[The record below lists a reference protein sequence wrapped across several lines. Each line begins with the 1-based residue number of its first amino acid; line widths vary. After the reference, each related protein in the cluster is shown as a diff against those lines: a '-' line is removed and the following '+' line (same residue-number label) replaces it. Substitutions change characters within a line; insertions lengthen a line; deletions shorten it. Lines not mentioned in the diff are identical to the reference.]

1 MASVKVYGDANYGGA
16 AQELSRGQ
24 YDMGQLTVGNDA
36 ISSLQVPPGWTVTLY
51 ENAGYQG
58 RSKTFT
64 SDTPYVGND
73 FNDLASSITVQ
84 DGAPAGDTTN
94 ALTDF
99 DLCLALAQRS
109 IDSQMEYAWRAW
121 KRRKNFSDTLRVF
134 KTRKGGQLVEAKTGI
149 EAVLAPLTVSLNVPD
164 GKLGQVKVTLH
175 LRSGTVTYV
184 DEEAGGFATHPIRDW
199 SVSFISDLDRRP
211 VDLDIL
217 AQIDPDTHQTA
228 AEVIAASGLPDAV
241 FSIEYLFLKF
251 TDVDL
256 ILADNKD
263 VAIPA
268 DVPSAARDKA
278 LSSLNFLLQ
287 GELGEFLLGT
297 VVRRNNKQAT
307 PTFAMTDF
315 IFDVHPDS
323 AVADAS
329 TLAYLGMFS
338 RRALPADQ
346 TAARLKL
353 TDAWVR
359 PEQIDGTVSLVA
371 GIMAIRKGAFMDDYL
386 IKAFTQR
393 IGRPPA
399 VANLTWTFADDS
411 RQSWKSRDIID
422 REWDKGRRW
431 NLAIAIAPGTNK
443 LYLSG
448 RVSSHAKMDGY
459 TLTADFGAFGKAGH
473 YHTEWIHMEGHQDL
487 AGSVTLTGG
496 GIGTGFNL
504 VPAVEHGFRG
514 LVVDNESVEGGA
526 QVLTAFE
533 DFFTG
538 KTTAEAL
545 RNQQQG
551 DVNNLSTWLDQV
563 LRDINLDLS
572 QHAFIPPG
580 GGVFTFQ
587 NPRFSRAGDLI
598 FDVIYQ
604 GP

>member
-1 MASVKVYGDANYGGA
+1 MASVKVYGDANFGGA

-24 YDMGQLTVGNDA
+24 YDIGQLTVGNDA
-36 ISSLQVPPGWTVTLY
+36 ISSLQVPPGWTVTLF
-51 ENAGYQG
+51 EHAGYQG

-64 SDTPYVGND
+64 SDTPYVGDD

-84 DGAPAGDTTN
+84 DGATRGDTTN

-109 IDSQMEYAWRAW
+109 VDSQIGYAWKAW
-121 KRRKNFSDTLRVF
+121 KRRNNFSDTLRIF
-134 KTRKGGQLVEAKTGI
+134 KTRKGGQLVDAKTGI
-149 EAVLAPLTVSLNVPD
+149 DATLAPLTVGLNVPD
-164 GKLGQVKVTLH
+164 GKSGQVRVTLT
-175 LRSGTVTYV
+175 LRSGNVTYV
-184 DEEAGGFATHPIRDW
+184 DEEEGGFVTYPIRDW
-199 SVSFISDLDRRP
+199 SVSFLSDLDKRP
-211 VDLDIL
+211 VDLDVL

-228 AEVIAASGLPDAV
+228 KEVIAASGLPDAV

-251 TDVDL
+251 TDIDL
-256 ILADNKD
+256 ILSDNKD
-263 VAIPA
+263 VSIPP
-268 DVPSAARDKA
+268 DVPGAARDKA

-315 IFDVHPDS
+315 IFDVHPDG

-338 RRALPADQ
+338 QRPLPADQ
-346 TAARLKL
+346 TAARLRL

-371 GIMAIRKGAFMDDYL
+371 GIMAVRRGAFMDDYL
-386 IKAFTQR
+386 IKAFINR
-393 IGRPPA
+393 IGKAPS
-399 VANLTWTFADDS
+399 VTNLTWIFSDESQENWT
-411 RQSWKSRDIID
+411 SRDIID

-431 NLAIAIAPGTNK
+431 NLAIAIAPGTNT
-443 LYLSG
+443 LIISG
-448 RVSSHAKMDGY
+448 RVSSHANMDGY
-459 TLTADFGAFGKAGH
+459 TLRVGELGH

-487 AGSVTLTGG
+487 SGSVALTSG

-504 VPAVEHGFRG
+504 LPTVEHRFRG
-514 LVVDNESVEGGA
+514 LVVDNESIEGGA
-526 QVLTAFE
+526 KVLTAFE

-538 KTTAEAL
+538 ATTADAL
-545 RNQQQG
+545 HNQQQG

-563 LRDINLDLS
+563 LNGINLDLS

-587 NPRFSRAGDLI
+587 NPRFSQAGDLI
-598 FDVIYQ
+598 LDVIYQ
-604 GP
+604 AP